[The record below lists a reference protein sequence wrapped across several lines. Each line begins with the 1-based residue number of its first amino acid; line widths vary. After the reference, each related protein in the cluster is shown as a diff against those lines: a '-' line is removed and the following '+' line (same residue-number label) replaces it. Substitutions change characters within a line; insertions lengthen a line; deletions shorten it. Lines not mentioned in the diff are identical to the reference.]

1 MSNSNQ
7 GKLQLF
13 SELQKIEQ
21 EGVGLW
27 LEGLPSDSLEISNAV
42 FVNEDNAYMRDY
54 IYDREVLKE
63 LRFDR
68 IESKETSC

>member
-1 MSNSNQ
+1 MSNSNE
-7 GKLQLF
+7 GKLQLLL
-13 SELQKIEQ
+13 ELQKIEQ

-68 IESKETSC
+68 IGSDETSF

>member
-1 MSNSNQ
+1 MSNSNE

-27 LEGLPSDSLEISNAV
+27 LEGLPSDSLKISNAV
-42 FVNEDNAYMRDY
+42 FVNEENAYMRDY

-68 IESKETSC
+68 IESDKTSC

>member
-1 MSNSNQ
+1 MSNSNK

-42 FVNEDNAYMRDY
+42 FINEENAYMRDY

>member
-1 MSNSNQ
+1 MSNSNE
-7 GKLQLF
+7 GKLQLL

-68 IESKETSC
+68 IGSGETYC

>member
-1 MSNSNQ
+1 MSNSNE
-7 GKLQLF
+7 GKLQLL

-68 IESKETSC
+68 IGSDETYC

>member
-1 MSNSNQ
+1 MSNSNE
-7 GKLQLF
+7 GKLQLLL
-13 SELQKIEQ
+13 ELQKIEQ

-68 IESKETSC
+68 IGSDETYC

>member
-1 MSNSNQ
+1 MSNSNE
-7 GKLQLF
+7 GKLQLLL
-13 SELQKIEQ
+13 ELQKIEQ

-63 LRFDR
+63 VRFDR
-68 IESKETSC
+68 IGSDETYC

>member
-1 MSNSNQ
+1 MSNSNE
-7 GKLQLF
+7 GKLQLL

-68 IESKETSC
+68 IESEETSF

>member
-1 MSNSNQ
+1 MSNSNE
-7 GKLQLF
+7 GKLQLLL
-13 SELQKIEQ
+13 ELQKIEQ

-68 IESKETSC
+68 IERDETSC

>member
-1 MSNSNQ
+1 MSNSNE
-7 GKLQLF
+7 GKLQLLL
-13 SELQKIEQ
+13 ELQKIEQ

-68 IESKETSC
+68 IESDKTYY

>member
-1 MSNSNQ
+1 MSNSNE
-7 GKLQLF
+7 GKLQLLL
-13 SELQKIEQ
+13 ELQKIEQ

-27 LEGLPSDSLEISNAV
+27 LEGVPSDSLEISNAV
-42 FVNEDNAYMRDY
+42 FVNEENAYMRDY

-68 IESKETSC
+68 IESDETYY